1 MAKNVVALP
10 SKETILARTKWSS
23 SGLTDDDAI
32 TLHLTPM
39 SGAETGALSPN
50 LHKVAA
56 LKIPYFDL
64 DGDETKFWRVRYLE
78 DLPGF
83 AGAATKPQRYAQAP
97 GSTNEVYLPPLLN
110 KAWRQ
115 IAKDVAE
122 RIIIT
127 EGELKA
133 AAGCLAD
140 LNVMG
145 LGGVDVWRST
155 KKGLELLP
163 VFDEIEWQGR
173 VVVVLFDSDAATN
186 PNVVRAQRQL
196 AKALLKRGARP
207 AVASLPV
214 GAEGQ
219 KQGVDDYLIAEGADR
234 LLEVVNAAQAFDEG
248 DALWALNEEVILIR
262 DPGVVLVRETG
273 QIMDPG
279 AFAKTIYAN
288 RSYREVTTNA
298 AGQTSIKII
307 PTAPRWIKW
316 PARAEA
322 RRITYEPGEPRMTK
336 GGEWNGWKGWGC
348 EPKPGDVQPW
358 HDLTNFLFQN
368 CPSNKIWV
376 EKWLAFPL
384 QNPGVKLLSSV
395 VIYGQ
400 AKGTGKTFIAYLMGD
415 IYGDNFIEVDN
426 DDLGGAFNAWA
437 KNKQFIYGDEITG
450 GESRLD
456 ADKLKR
462 IITRETVTINDKYV
476 PHYTIPDRCNYL
488 LTSNHPDAVF
498 LEDGDRRYFIHEV
511 IGPPCATP
519 GFYDKINYWR
529 KQGGASHLFHYLL
542 NLDLGNFAPR
552 AAPPDT
558 EAKRLMSI
566 TGKSDLGA
574 WVNMLKEAPET
585 ALRALGPAA
594 AQSCDLYTSAQ
605 LLRAYDPDGAKKVT
619 AQGLGK
625 EMARSGFRHF
635 QEGRLVRTSTGP
647 TRLWMVRNWGTW
659 ATVSPLKV
667 AAHFSKF
674 FGPIAGPDGKKF

>member
-1 MAKNVVALP
+1 MATPKPKPP
-10 SKETILARTKWSS
+10 SISPEVILARTKWSG
-23 SGLTDDDAI
+23 SGITDDDASK
-32 TLHLTPM
+32 LQLTPLAR
-39 SGAETGALSPN
+39 AETKALSPN
-50 LHKVAA
+50 LHAVCAMH
-56 LKIPYFDL
+56 IPYFDL
-64 DGDETKFWRVRYLE
+64 DGDRTDFWRVRYLE

-97 GSTNEVYLPPLLN
+97 GSLNEVYLPPLLP
-110 KAWRQ
+110 ATWRT
-115 IAKDVAE
+115 IANDGSQ

-127 EGELKA
+127 EGEFKA
-133 AAGCLAD
+133 AAGCLAG

-173 VVVVLFDSDAATN
+173 AVCILFDSDASTN

-196 AKALLKRGARP
+196 AHALLKRGAQP
-207 AVASLPV
+207 TVASLPP
-214 GAEGQ
+214 GEGGK
-219 KQGVDDYLIAEGADR
+219 KQGLDDYLIAEGYDR
-234 LLEVVNAAQAFDEG
+234 LMEVLAAAQPYDEG
-248 DALWALNEEVILIR
+248 AALWGLNEEVILVR

-288 RSYREVTTNA
+288 RTYRQVTVNA
-298 AGQTSIKII
+298 ANAQTVKII
-307 PTAPRWIKW
+307 PTAPAWIKW
-316 PARAEA
+316 PARAEV
-322 RRITYEPGEPRMTK
+322 RRITYEPGEPQITDK
-336 GGEWNGWKGWGC
+336 GEWNGWRGWGC
-348 EPKPGDVQPW
+348 EPVEGDIKPW

-368 CPSNKIWV
+368 CPSNKIWL
-376 EKWLAFPL
+376 EKWLAYPL
-384 QNPGVKLLSSV
+384 QNPGYKLLSSA

-400 AKGTGKTFIAYLMGD
+400 AKGTGKTFVAYLMKD

-426 DDLGGAFNAWA
+426 DDLGGSFNAWA

-450 GESRLD
+450 GDARLD

-462 IITRETVTINDKYV
+462 IITRETVTINDKFV
-476 PHYTIPDRCNYL
+476 PHYTIPDRANYL

-519 GFYDKINYWR
+519 GFYDAINYWR
-529 KQGGASHLFHYLL
+529 KNGGARHLFHYLL
-542 NLDLGNFAPR
+542 HLDLSDFSPR

-574 WVNMLKEAPET
+574 WVMSLKESPET
-585 ALRALGPAA
+585 ALRALGEIPATK
-594 AQSCDLYTSAQ
+594 CDLFTSSQ
-605 LLRAYDPDGAKKVT
+605 LLRAYDPESAKRVT
-619 AQGLGK
+619 AQGVGK
-625 EMARSGFRHF
+625 EMARAGFRHF
-635 QEGRLVRTSTGP
+635 QEGRSVQTKGGP
-647 TRLWMVRNWGTW
+647 VRLWMVRNSSIWEST
-659 ATVSPLKV
+659 SPLK
-667 AAHFSKF
+667 AQEHYSKF
-674 FGPIAGPDGKKF
+674 FGAHPAGKF